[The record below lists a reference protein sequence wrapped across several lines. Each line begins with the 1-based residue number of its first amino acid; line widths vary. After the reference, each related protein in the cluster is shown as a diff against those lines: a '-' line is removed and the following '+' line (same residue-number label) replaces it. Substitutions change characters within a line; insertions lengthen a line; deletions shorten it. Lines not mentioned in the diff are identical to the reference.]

1 MSNIRIVM
9 GVLILLGL
17 AMAVRLWGQ
26 QPEPVAPDSSTSG
39 QPHTRVVTTLR
50 GVLLSTQSLLGSP
63 VRNLQGETVGK
74 VEHVILNPRTGLIRY
89 ALVSMG
95 GFLGL
100 GKQTIGVPWEALE
113 VVQTDKAVAFL
124 VAQPLLP
131 PMAAAVERQK
141 AHQVEP
147 HQEEGK
153 SASAALVAP
162 KRSGGWGPETPYG
175 RLYDAANEHTVHGT
189 VVRVGTRPPLPGM
202 ASGIELQVQ
211 TDEPT
216 PVQVHVG
223 PEWYLERQALELR
236 EHEAVQVTGARA
248 EVDGQ
253 PVLLAR
259 TIAFNGYTLR
269 LRDTQGQPVWSA
281 LRRGS
286 GLQ

>member
-1 MSNIRIVM
+1 MSTIRIVIVM
-9 GVLILLGL
+9 LVILGL
-17 AMAVRLWGQ
+17 TVTVRPWGQ
-26 QPEPVAPDSSTSG
+26 QPAPVAPDSGTPGQQHTSG
-39 QPHTRVVTTLR
+39 GTTLR

-63 VRNLQGETVGK
+63 VKNLREETVGK
-74 VEHVILNPRTGLIRY
+74 VEHVLLNPRTGLIRY
-89 ALVSMG
+89 AVVSMG

-100 GKQTIGVPWEALE
+100 GKQTMSVPWEALE

-141 AHQVEP
+141 AHEVER
-147 HQEEGK
+147 HQGDGQP
-153 SASAALVAP
+153 ASAALAAP
-162 KRSGGWGPETPYG
+162 ERSGGWGPETPYG

-189 VVRVGTRPPLPGM
+189 VVRVGTRPPLPRM

-216 PVQVHVG
+216 IMQVHVG
-223 PEWYLERQALELR
+223 PEWYLERQAIELR
-236 EHEAVQVTGARA
+236 EHEAVQVTGALT

-259 TIAFNGYTLR
+259 MITVDGHTLL
-269 LRDTQGQPVWSA
+269 LRDTQGQPMWSA
-281 LRRGS
+281 LRSGS
-286 GLQ
+286 GPQ